1 MAQLIERTDVEYL
14 RQVGVRATKQ
24 GGIYMNQ
31 INFVLYTF
39 LFRTHISCP
48 TPDQHRCFHQK

>member
-31 INFVLYTF
+31 INFVLPLSAKGTCICKG
-39 LFRTHISCP
+39 ISAS
-48 TPDQHRCFHQK
+48 